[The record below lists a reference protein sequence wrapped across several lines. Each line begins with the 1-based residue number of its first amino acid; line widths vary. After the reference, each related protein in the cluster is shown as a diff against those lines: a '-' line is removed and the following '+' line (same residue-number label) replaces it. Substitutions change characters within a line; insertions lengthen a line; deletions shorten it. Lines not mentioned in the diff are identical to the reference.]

1 MSFKILIVEDETATR
16 ERIQEVLRRHVGG
29 EQKWELELDAA
40 ADGTSAMKFLSQQ
53 SYDLVLLDI
62 VLPDIDGFE
71 ISETLRSSE
80 IPFFMISSRDL
91 PSDAVRGF
99 EAGAEDYIRKPV
111 DSRELA
117 VRVAHFLGRAKQSV
131 SNNLK
136 IFKNG
141 ELHIDFDRRMVL
153 RQGQEVELTPIELKI
168 LLLLARNAGR
178 YIRTERII
186 QEIWQ
191 DNPPFDGPKAL
202 RVHVR
207 RLRAKIE
214 EKSSSPRYILN
225 RWGAGYM
232 LQAD

>member
-1 MSFKILIVEDETATR
+1 MTYKILIVEDEATTR
-16 ERIQEVLRRHVGG
+16 ERMWEVLQKYVGK
-29 EQKWELELDAA
+29 EQGWELELDAA
-40 ADGTSAMKFLSQQ
+40 SDGISAMDFLSQQ

-71 ISETLRSSE
+71 ISETLRRRE
-80 IPFFMISSRDL
+80 IPFIMISSRDL

-117 VRVAHFLGRAKQSV
+117 VRVSHFLRRATQSE
-131 SNNLK
+131 SNHLK
-136 IFKNG
+136 IFENG
-141 ELHIDFDRRMVL
+141 ELHIDFDRRIVF

-178 YIRTERII
+178 YIQTDRII

-232 LQAD
+232 LQAE